1 METSSEQPQ
10 KNLEEKLLVLSQRLE
25 SLEQRVT
32 QMERPTIAYKRPSGD
47 DYETLSNTLDY
58 LHNNIEGIKKD
69 LVRLSRAV

>member
-1 METSSEQPQ
+1 METSSEKLQ

-69 LVRLSRAV
+69 LLTIAKAV

>member
-69 LVRLSRAV
+69 LLTIAKAV